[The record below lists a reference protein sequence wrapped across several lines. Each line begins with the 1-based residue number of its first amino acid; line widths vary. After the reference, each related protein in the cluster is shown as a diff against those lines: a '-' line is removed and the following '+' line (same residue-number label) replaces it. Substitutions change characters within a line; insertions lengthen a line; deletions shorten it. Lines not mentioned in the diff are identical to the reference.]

1 MERRHY
7 RPENT
12 MTNAAAVA
20 EFTRLT
26 TRHLDLVNRAL
37 YSRPLTAA
45 EDAELV
51 ELEEAIDALCEV
63 AS

>member
-1 MERRHY
+1 
-7 RPENT
+7 

-51 ELEEAIDALCEV
+51 ELEEAIDALCE
-63 AS
+63 ATS